1 MGINLKKIG
10 RVVLKVA
17 KPIVVGIIVQEVAK
31 VPIVRDVI
39 GAIVSKAPVE

>member
-1 MGINLKKIG
+1 MNINWKKIG

-17 KPIVVGIIVQEVAK
+17 KPIAVGIVAREVAK

-39 GAIVSKAPVE
+39 GAIVSKAPLE